1 MEISF
6 DEDIVGL
13 PTKELIINYDHQ
25 KNKIMNFQEL
35 FFKENFSVNQNP
47 RHIFST
53 LKKKESEE
61 NIIKIATFSYN
72 LSYCEL
78 MKISNIILENK
89 ENNNKYILEFIL
101 YKDITNN
108 FEEDDQIDLYK
119 SIFSSPKY
127 IYSND
132 IEEELYSYKIS
143 GFFFNNKLRSLIN
156 NNNDK
161 INEFLNNANNDMKKI
176 EMLKYTNN
184 ITDKNNYKLSNLE
197 IINCIQDEEIKN
209 IIIKWISNSEISL
222 EEIFYSF
229 ALVNKSC
236 CINEKMNLLYSIAQS
251 KDRFFFGDGKS
262 KLSTDKLK

>member
-1 MEISF
+1 MDNKNYLEKIKDIINSNKISVDDIFKNYFSEVNKIKFPKEFNNYDTRIILQVIKLQQIYNNENINLDEFILEISF
-6 DEDIVGL
+6 DENIIGL

-47 RHIFST
+47 RHIFFT
-53 LKKKESEE
+53 LKKKENEE

-72 LSYCEL
+72 LSYCEF
-78 MKISNIILENK
+78 MKISDIILENK

-143 GFFFNNKLRSLIN
+143 GFFFNKKLRSLI
-156 NNNDK
+156 
-161 INEFLNNANNDMKKI
+161 I
-176 EMLKYTNN
+176 
-184 ITDKNNYKLSNLE
+184 
-197 IINCIQDEEIKN
+197 
-209 IIIKWISNSEISL
+209 
-222 EEIFYSF
+222 
-229 ALVNKSC
+229 
-236 CINEKMNLLYSIAQS
+236 
-251 KDRFFFGDGKS
+251 
-262 KLSTDKLK
+262 

>member
-1 MEISF
+1 MDNKNYLEKIKDIINSNKISVDDIFKNYFSEVNKIKFPKEFNNYDTRIILQVIKLQQIYNNENINLDEFILEISF
-6 DEDIVGL
+6 DEDIIGL

-47 RHIFST
+47 RHIFFT
-53 LKKKESEE
+53 LKKKENEE

-72 LSYCEL
+72 LSYCEF
-78 MKISNIILENK
+78 MKISDIILENK

-143 GFFFNNKLRSLIN
+143 GFFFNKKLRSLI
-156 NNNDK
+156 
-161 INEFLNNANNDMKKI
+161 I
-176 EMLKYTNN
+176 
-184 ITDKNNYKLSNLE
+184 
-197 IINCIQDEEIKN
+197 
-209 IIIKWISNSEISL
+209 
-222 EEIFYSF
+222 
-229 ALVNKSC
+229 
-236 CINEKMNLLYSIAQS
+236 
-251 KDRFFFGDGKS
+251 
-262 KLSTDKLK
+262 